1 MTRRI
6 SVFCVLPEDGS
17 ETLAWFVVGS
27 LVLVLLPRLRTC
39 FCFGS
44 PRVVS
49 VAKEPFSYLRFV
61 LYAFFLPPE
70 GFFLCRSPCQTDNVR
85 MPLIVL
91 FGGLST

>member
-17 ETLAWFVVGS
+17 EMLAWFVCGS
-27 LVLVLLPRLRTC
+27 FVLVLLPCLRTI

-49 VAKEPFSYLRFV
+49 VGNEPFS
-61 LYAFFLPPE
+61 
-70 GFFLCRSPCQTDNVR
+70 
-85 MPLIVL
+85 
-91 FGGLST
+91 